1 MNNKFYETF
10 FPTEE
15 TLQRIKEEVE
25 KIDREASERKHC
37 IACSH
42 YTYDASV
49 PGFVTY
55 EGDCD
60 MGHVAFF
67 GDYPDDPCPD
77 WNSKEEEHGNTCK

>member
-1 MNNKFYETF
+1 MTDFYEVF

-15 TLQRIKEEVE
+15 DLQRIKEKIE
-25 KIDREASERKHC
+25 KLDKENTEKKHC
-37 IACSH
+37 VACSH

-60 MGHVAFF
+60 LGHVAFF
-67 GDYPDDPCPD
+67 GDYPNGPCPD
-77 WNSKEEEHGNTCK
+77 WNGKVRREE